1 MIHPMICLVICLTSG
16 PNIKSWTICLESFTA
31 PLLPNSAEQW
41 CSSKNESGTESQ
53 WRLQVF
59 FMVNISSSPQAAPTP
74 FADPGAAED
83 GHTIHL
89 GCLTKSWRQ
98 DLEMWNGYC
107 SRTHCRHFSQGESLQ
122 DTFGVKV
129 TQKKK
134 YVRLQ
139 YPGGSTHA
147 VFLRRLACRENS
159 QSSKGTGAQS
169 VYGAARVPR
178 CHLLLFIVGLLVSCI
193 SSFLRN
199 PLPMPKTFQYFGLS
213 SSLCF
218 LEPSVLCIQVK
229 KLRGCT
235 VQSVN
240 NTCYTR
246 KSSLRLSV
254 TVQAI
259 PVMNVRLLMAG
270 DLRTKVFAGKDL

>member
-59 FMVNISSSPQAAPTP
+59 FMVNISSSPQTAPTP

-129 TQKKK
+129 TQKK
-134 YVRLQ
+134 YVRWQ

-147 VFLRRLACRENS
+147 VCVWGGSHVERTHRAA
-159 QSSKGTGAQS
+159 KAQGPNRCT
-169 VYGAARVPR
+169 VPAHVPR